1 MRKLFFLLVAL
12 FATTCLWA
20 YHFQSGDLCYN
31 ITSGTTVEVTYQD
44 KSSSNN
50 YAGLTTATIPDI
62 VTHNGTTYSVT
73 SIGERA
79 FQSCSTL
86 TSLTLP
92 NSVTSIGNYAFYNCS
107 SLTSIT
113 IPNNVTSIGN
123 YAFSGC
129 SSLTS
134 VTIGNSVTSIG
145 DQAFDN
151 CSSLTSVTI
160 PNSVES
166 IGWRAFQSCISLIS
180 ITIPNSVT
188 TIGTY
193 AFDGCSAL
201 TSMIVENGN
210 TIYDS
215 RENCNAII
223 ETATNTLLSGCQNT
237 IIPNSVTSIE
247 SSAFS
252 GCSSLT
258 SIIIPNSVTSIVNNP
273 FEGCYGLSSIVV
285 ESGNHTYDSRENCNA
300 IIETKS
306 NTLIAGCQNTVIPN
320 SVTSIGNWA
329 FSGCSSLTSIT
340 IPDGVKSI
348 GNCAFKGCS
357 SLSSFTIPNSV
368 MRIEGQTFENCSSL
382 TSVTI
387 PNSVTSIGSSAFSG
401 CSSLTSIT
409 IPNSVT
415 SIGHDAFSSTGIYS
429 NESNWE
435 NDVLYISNCLIEAK
449 DNISG
454 SYTIKDNTRLL
465 ADKAFNGCSSLTS
478 IVIPNSV
485 TSIGSQTFSST
496 GIYSNESNWEN
507 DVLYI
512 SNCLIEAKD
521 NISSSYTI
529 KDNTRLL
536 ADQAFNGC
544 SSLTSITIPN
554 SVTSIGINAFRVC
567 SSFTTITIP
576 NSVTSIGNWA
586 FDGCSSLN
594 TIYVEATTPST
605 LGYNVFTN
613 TPSPA
618 CYIPCGTLTA
628 YEASDWAEQVGGFVE
643 QCDNN
648 NDEQSSV
655 SVTDG
660 TAADWNNLPVEY
672 LFETQCAEGSSWNAL
687 KSVKVYADSTYI
699 NLVVEWDTEI
709 VTDLSSVPFQ
719 VYLNVDNDAPTGGFS
734 DLWIK
739 PNIDLLLEGNF
750 YLDGFPCAYQP
761 VVALYAGTP
770 LANEWAWDLI
780 SIESVAANQLITKG
794 VMEIQIDYGKLP
806 VKLEN
811 TFTVGFSIQQSW
823 TPVGVLP
830 NAANDNTGNRVL
842 AEKMLVR
849 INNVNVSTPVEN
861 TELNSS
867 NVQKIFRDGQVLI
880 LRDGKIYSVMGQEL

>member
-1 MRKLFFLLVAL
+1 MKKFFTLLCVAFCATAL
-12 FATTCLWA
+12 FANVVTGTCGDNLQWA
-20 YHFQSGDLCYN
+20 YDTDTHALTITGSGDMYWSDDRPWAQVVSE
-31 ITSGTTVEVTYQD
+31 ITSVSLPD
-44 KSSSNN
+44 
-50 YAGLTTATIPDI
+50 GL
-62 VTHNGTTYSVT
+62 T
-73 SIGERA
+73 SIGSWA
-79 FQSCSTL
+79 F
-86 TSLTLP
+86 
-92 NSVTSIGNYAFYNCS
+92 NNCS
-107 SLTSIT
+107 SLTSVT
-113 IPNNVTSIGN
+113 IPNSVMSIGTS
-123 YAFSGC
+123 AFEDC

-145 DQAFDN
+145 KFAFFR
-151 CSSLTSVTI
+151 CYSL
-160 PNSVES
+160 N
-166 IGWRAFQSCISLIS
+166 S

-188 TIGTY
+188 SIGMHAFCVCSSLTSIAIPNSITSIEHSTFRECSSLTTIIIPNSVKSIGNY
-193 AFDGCSAL
+193 AFDGCSSITSL
-201 TSMIVENGN
+201 T
-210 TIYDS
+210 
-215 RENCNAII
+215 
-223 ETATNTLLSGCQNT
+223 
-237 IIPNSVTSIE
+237 IPNSVTSIG

-258 SIIIPNSVTSIVNNP
+258 SITIPNSVMSIGNYAFDGCSALTSM
-273 FEGCYGLSSIVV
+273 VV
-285 ESGNHTYDSRENCNA
+285 ESGNTTYDSRENCNA
-300 IIETKS
+300 IIESST

-382 TSVTI
+382 TSV
-387 PNSVTSIGSSAFSG
+387 
-401 CSSLTSIT
+401 T

-521 NISSSYTI
+521 NISGSYTI

-576 NSVTSIGNWA
+576 NSVTSIGNRA

>member
-1 MRKLFFLLVAL
+1 MKKIFTLLCVAFLATSLLANVVTGTCGDNLQWSYDTDTHAL
-12 FATTCLWA
+12 TITG
-20 YHFQSGDLCYN
+20 SGDMYWSDDRPWAQVVSE
-31 ITSGTTVEVTYQD
+31 ITSVSLPD
-44 KSSSNN
+44 
-50 YAGLTTATIPDI
+50 GL
-62 VTHNGTTYSVT
+62 T
-73 SIGERA
+73 SIGSWA
-79 FQSCSTL
+79 F
-86 TSLTLP
+86 
-92 NSVTSIGNYAFYNCS
+92 NNCS
-107 SLTSIT
+107 SLTSVT
-113 IPNNVTSIGN
+113 IPNSVMSIGTS
-123 YAFSGC
+123 AFEDC

-145 DQAFDN
+145 KFAFFR
-151 CSSLTSVTI
+151 CYSL
-160 PNSVES
+160 N
-166 IGWRAFQSCISLIS
+166 S

-188 TIGTY
+188 SIGMHAFCVCSSLTSIAIPNSITSIEHSTFRECSSLTTIIIPNSVKSIGNS
-193 AFDGCSAL
+193 AFYGCSSITSLTIPNSVTSIGNSAFRNCSSL
-201 TSMIVENGN
+201 TSI
-210 TIYDS
+210 T
-215 RENCNAII
+215 
-223 ETATNTLLSGCQNT
+223 
-237 IIPNSVTSIE
+237 IPNSVTSIE
-247 SSAFS
+247 YSAFN
-252 GCSSLT
+252 GCSALT
-258 SIIIPNSVTSIVNNP
+258 SM
-273 FEGCYGLSSIVV
+273 VV
-285 ESGNHTYDSRENCNA
+285 ESGNTTYDSRENCNA
-300 IIETKS
+300 IIESST

-320 SVTSIGNWA
+320 SVTSIEYSA
-329 FSGCSSLTSIT
+329 FNGCSSLTSIT

-348 GNCAFKGCS
+348 GNSAFYGCS
-357 SLSSFTIPNSV
+357 SITSLTIPNSV
-368 MRIEGQTFENCSSL
+368 TSIGNSAFRNCSSL

-521 NISSSYTI
+521 NISGSYTI

-576 NSVTSIGNWA
+576 NSVTSIGNRA

-867 NVQKIFRDGQVLI
+867 NVQKICRDGQVLI
-880 LRDGKIYSVMGQEL
+880 LRDGKTYTIMGQEL

>member
-1 MRKLFFLLVAL
+1 MKKFFTLLCVAFCATAL
-12 FATTCLWA
+12 FANVVTGTCGDNLQWA
-20 YHFQSGDLCYN
+20 YDTDTHALTITGSGDMYWSDDRPWAQVVSE
-31 ITSGTTVEVTYQD
+31 ITSVSLPD
-44 KSSSNN
+44 
-50 YAGLTTATIPDI
+50 GL
-62 VTHNGTTYSVT
+62 T
-73 SIGERA
+73 SIGSWA
-79 FQSCSTL
+79 F
-86 TSLTLP
+86 
-92 NSVTSIGNYAFYNCS
+92 NNCS
-107 SLTSIT
+107 SLTSVT
-113 IPNNVTSIGN
+113 IPNSVMSIGTS
-123 YAFSGC
+123 AFEDC

-145 DQAFDN
+145 KFAFFR
-151 CSSLTSVTI
+151 CYSL
-160 PNSVES
+160 N
-166 IGWRAFQSCISLIS
+166 S

-188 TIGTY
+188 SIGMHAFCVCSSLTSIAIPNSITSIEHSTFRECSSLTTIIIPNSVKSIGNY
-193 AFDGCSAL
+193 AFDGCSSITSL
-201 TSMIVENGN
+201 T
-210 TIYDS
+210 
-215 RENCNAII
+215 
-223 ETATNTLLSGCQNT
+223 
-237 IIPNSVTSIE
+237 IPNSVTSIG

-258 SIIIPNSVTSIVNNP
+258 SITIPNSVMSIGNYAFDGCSALTSM
-273 FEGCYGLSSIVV
+273 VV
-285 ESGNHTYDSRENCNA
+285 ESGNTTYDSRENCNA
-300 IIETKS
+300 IIESST

-387 PNSVTSIGSSAFSG
+387 PNSVTSIG
-401 CSSLTSIT
+401 
-409 IPNSVT
+409 
-415 SIGHDAFSSTGIYS
+415 HDAFSSTGIYS

-454 SYTIKDNTRLL
+454 
-465 ADKAFNGCSSLTS
+465 
-478 IVIPNSV
+478 
-485 TSIGSQTFSST
+485 
-496 GIYSNESNWEN
+496 
-507 DVLYI
+507 
-512 SNCLIEAKD
+512 
-521 NISSSYTI
+521 SYTI

-576 NSVTSIGNWA
+576 NSVTSIGNRA

>member
-1 MRKLFFLLVAL
+1 M
-12 FATTCLWA
+12 
-20 YHFQSGDLCYN
+20 
-31 ITSGTTVEVTYQD
+31 
-44 KSSSNN
+44 
-50 YAGLTTATIPDI
+50 
-62 VTHNGTTYSVT
+62 
-73 SIGERA
+73 
-79 FQSCSTL
+79 
-86 TSLTLP
+86 
-92 NSVTSIGNYAFYNCS
+92 
-107 SLTSIT
+107 
-113 IPNNVTSIGN
+113 
-123 YAFSGC
+123 
-129 SSLTS
+129 
-134 VTIGNSVTSIG
+134 
-145 DQAFDN
+145 
-151 CSSLTSVTI
+151 
-160 PNSVES
+160 
-166 IGWRAFQSCISLIS
+166 
-180 ITIPNSVT
+180 
-188 TIGTY
+188 
-193 AFDGCSAL
+193 
-201 TSMIVENGN
+201 
-210 TIYDS
+210 
-215 RENCNAII
+215 
-223 ETATNTLLSGCQNT
+223 
-237 IIPNSVTSIE
+237 
-247 SSAFS
+247 
-252 GCSSLT
+252 
-258 SIIIPNSVTSIVNNP
+258 
-273 FEGCYGLSSIVV
+273 
-285 ESGNHTYDSRENCNA
+285 
-300 IIETKS
+300 
-306 NTLIAGCQNTVIPN
+306 
-320 SVTSIGNWA
+320 
-329 FSGCSSLTSIT
+329 
-340 IPDGVKSI
+340 
-348 GNCAFKGCS
+348 
-357 SLSSFTIPNSV
+357 
-368 MRIEGQTFENCSSL
+368 
-382 TSVTI
+382 
-387 PNSVTSIGSSAFSG
+387 
-401 CSSLTSIT
+401 
-409 IPNSVT
+409 
-415 SIGHDAFSSTGIYS
+415 
-429 NESNWE
+429 
-435 NDVLYISNCLIEAK
+435 LYISNCLIEAK

-521 NISSSYTI
+521 NISGSYTI

-576 NSVTSIGNWA
+576 NSVTSIGNRA

>member
-1 MRKLFFLLVAL
+1 MKKIFTLLCVAFLATSLLANVVTGTCGDNLQWSYDTDTHAL
-12 FATTCLWA
+12 TITG
-20 YHFQSGDLCYN
+20 SGDMYWSDDRPWAQVVSE
-31 ITSGTTVEVTYQD
+31 ITSVSLPD
-44 KSSSNN
+44 
-50 YAGLTTATIPDI
+50 GL
-62 VTHNGTTYSVT
+62 T
-73 SIGERA
+73 SIGSWA
-79 FQSCSTL
+79 F
-86 TSLTLP
+86 
-92 NSVTSIGNYAFYNCS
+92 NNCS
-107 SLTSIT
+107 SLTSVT
-113 IPNNVTSIGN
+113 IPNSVMSIGTS
-123 YAFSGC
+123 AFEDC

-145 DQAFDN
+145 KFAFFR
-151 CSSLTSVTI
+151 CYSL
-160 PNSVES
+160 N
-166 IGWRAFQSCISLIS
+166 S

-188 TIGTY
+188 SIGMHAFCVCSSLTSIAIPNSITSIEHSTFRECSSLTTIIIPNSVKSIGNS
-193 AFDGCSAL
+193 AFYGCSSITSLTIPNSVTSIGNSAFRNCSSL
-201 TSMIVENGN
+201 TSI
-210 TIYDS
+210 T
-215 RENCNAII
+215 
-223 ETATNTLLSGCQNT
+223 
-237 IIPNSVTSIE
+237 IPNSVTSIE
-247 SSAFS
+247 YSAFN
-252 GCSSLT
+252 GCSALT
-258 SIIIPNSVTSIVNNP
+258 SM
-273 FEGCYGLSSIVV
+273 VV
-285 ESGNHTYDSRENCNA
+285 ESGNTTYDSRENCNA
-300 IIETKS
+300 IIESST

-340 IPDGVKSI
+340 IPNSVTSI
-348 GNCAFKGCS
+348 GSCAFKGCS

-368 MRIEGQTFENCSSL
+368 MRIEAQTFENCSSL

-387 PNSVTSIGSSAFSG
+387 PNSVTSIGDYAFHS

-465 ADKAFNGCSSLTS
+465 AD
-478 IVIPNSV
+478 
-485 TSIGSQTFSST
+485 
-496 GIYSNESNWEN
+496 
-507 DVLYI
+507 
-512 SNCLIEAKD
+512 
-521 NISSSYTI
+521 
-529 KDNTRLL
+529 
-536 ADQAFNGC
+536 QAFNGC

-576 NSVTSIGNWA
+576 NSVTSIGNRA